1 MTEIFTPEN
10 EAQVRELVAWTLESG
25 ASLRLRGHGSKAG
38 LGRPV
43 DAAHI
48 ADLSRLN
55 GIISYAPEELVLTAQ
70 AGTPLSD
77 IAAALRPHRQ
87 HLAFEPP
94 DWGRHFGAAKGRG
107 TLGGTMACNASG
119 PRRFTAGAAR
129 DHFLG
134 FNAVNGRGE
143 SFKAGGPVVKNVTGF
158 DLPKLFSGAYGTLGI
173 MTAITVKTL
182 PAPADSATLVLY
194 DLEDEMALMAL
205 RRAAASPLEPSGL
218 AHLPACVTRS
228 RAQTLFRLEGPMAAV
243 TDRHNR
249 LKSLL
254 SAFGKAESL
263 GADAAASLWQS
274 MRDADFFVDEALPLW
289 RLSVPPAAGAQTAR
303 LIEPAKYFFDWA
315 GGLIWLLSNAHE
327 AVRAAVK
334 AANGHATLF
343 RAPDQYRCGVPVF
356 EPQTDALTALEQRV
370 RAGFDPQG
378 IFNPPAR

>member
-1 MTEIFTPEN
+1 
-10 EAQVRELVAWTLESG
+10 
-25 ASLRLRGHGSKAG
+25 
-38 LGRPV
+38 
-43 DAAHI
+43 
-48 ADLSRLN
+48 
-55 GIISYAPEELVLTAQ
+55 VLTAQ

-263 GADAAASLWQS
+263 GADAATALWQS
-274 MRDADFFVDEALPLW
+274 VRDADFFADDALPLW
-289 RLSVPPAAGAQTAR
+289 RLSVPPAAGAQIAQMAAA
-303 LIEPAKYFFDWA
+303 AKYFFDWA